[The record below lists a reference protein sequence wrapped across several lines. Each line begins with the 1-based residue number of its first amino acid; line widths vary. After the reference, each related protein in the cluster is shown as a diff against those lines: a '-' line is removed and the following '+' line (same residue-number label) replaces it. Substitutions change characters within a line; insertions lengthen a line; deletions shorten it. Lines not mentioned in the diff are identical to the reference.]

1 MFDRVLNTLL
11 HVFLHISRTSLQWDL
26 LLLTGVQK
34 QPPEVLFKKA
44 VLKNFFKF
52 TGKNLCQS
60 FFFNKVLSKNAKKFV
75 ALPKKRS
82 FPSRNCGFGNIF

>member
-60 FFFNKVLSKNAKKFV
+60 FFFSKVAGPATLI
-75 ALPKKRS
+75 KRRS
-82 FPSRNCGFGNIF
+82 GKGVFL

>member
-44 VLKNFFKF
+44 VLKIFFKF

-60 FFFNKVLSKNAKKFV
+60 FFFNNV
-75 ALPKKRS
+75 AGPATLIKRRS
-82 FPSRNCGFGNIF
+82 GKGVFL

>member
-60 FFFNKVLSKNAKKFV
+60 FFFNKVAGHATLI
-75 ALPKKRS
+75 KRRS
-82 FPSRNCGFGNIF
+82 GKGVFL

>member
-60 FFFNKVLSKNAKKFV
+60 FFFNKVAGPATLI
-75 ALPKKRS
+75 KRS
-82 FPSRNCGFGNIF
+82 SGKGVFL

>member
-60 FFFNKVLSKNAKKFV
+60 FFFNKVAGPATLI
-75 ALPKKRS
+75 KRRS
-82 FPSRNCGFGNIF
+82 GKGVFP